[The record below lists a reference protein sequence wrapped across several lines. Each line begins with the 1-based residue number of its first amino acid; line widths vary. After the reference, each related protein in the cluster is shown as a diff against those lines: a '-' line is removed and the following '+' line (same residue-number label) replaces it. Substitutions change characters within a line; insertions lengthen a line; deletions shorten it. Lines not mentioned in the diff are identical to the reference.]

1 MVALSRGNNNSEIQ
15 YYISFFIGE
24 VIFLTGGQ
32 ILLIIET
39 KWQHYRSKD
48 GGIIMKSK
56 SVCFVVLFV
65 FGLLVFFLVC

>member
-15 YYISFFIGE
+15 YSISFFIGE

-32 ILLIIET
+32 ILLTIET
-39 KWQHYRSKD
+39 KWQHYQSKD

-56 SVCFVVLFV
+56 SVCFVVLFGFV
-65 FGLLVFFLVC
+65 GFF